1 MLVMTE
7 MDNGIKI
14 PDTLPL
20 EIGEKLLIGDLRGGY
35 RYHTSLSSSH
45 NPCDNG
51 RLLCLS
57 IASRLVH

>member
-35 RYHTSLSSSH
+35 RYQTRQSYYH
-45 NPCDNG
+45 NPGVHG
-51 RLLCLS
+51 RF
-57 IASRLVH
+57 